1 VVFQTDKSAAQ
12 KVDGIRIADF
22 ERPDECCGFGGTFAV
37 TEEAVSAAMGNDKL
51 ARMGANGVRYIVSPD
66 M

>member
-22 ERPDECCGFGGTFAV
+22 ERPDEWCGFGSTFAV
-37 TEEAVSAAMGNDKL
+37 TEEAVTAASSCDRGRCVDGDEL
-51 ARMGANGVRYIVSPD
+51 VGGLG
-66 M
+66 